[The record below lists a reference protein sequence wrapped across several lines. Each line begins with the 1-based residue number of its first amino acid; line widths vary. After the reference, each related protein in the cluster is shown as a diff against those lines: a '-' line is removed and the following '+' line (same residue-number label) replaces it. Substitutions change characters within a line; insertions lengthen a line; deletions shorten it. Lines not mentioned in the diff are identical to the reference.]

1 MSSASLLGAED
12 VLLHQA
18 CPGVSNRMAT
28 PVYDTTDPRYWD
40 AGTRPIHTMQAL
52 AAAYGLSEV

>member
-1 MSSASLLGAED
+1 MSSASLLGAEG
-12 VLLHQA
+12 VRMNQA

-28 PVYDTTDPRYWD
+28 PVYDTTYPRYRD
-40 AGTRPIHTMQAL
+40 IGTRPIHTMQTL

>member
-1 MSSASLLGAED
+1 
-12 VLLHQA
+12 
-18 CPGVSNRMAT
+18 MAT

-52 AAAYGLSEV
+52 AAAYGLPEV